1 MAGAVSLNDVARM
14 LSTKGG
20 DMSTI
25 GGAIGCMSAMISA
38 DAREKDNTFSNDIK
52 KLKEF
57 VCGSGGDMSSMFQYL
72 GGLIQ
77 EQTTQIEK
85 LTEGDKE
92 KKLVRN
98 DITKTIKKATDGLE
112 KRLDK
117 ILDSLHVIAKSQGG
131 NIKWGNT
138 KKAKD
143 SVEKFKMSLSDQKKL
158 KDSKIGQV
166 VQMLTELKAIKLK
179 DLVTFKPKVDALE
192 KLTPKINSLAKN
204 INTKNLEK
212 VESFLEKAPKLL
224 KDFIKVSKLAKKIDK
239 TDFER
244 LYKLLGIG
252 GKKAGK
258 NTVFGLVDS
267 LSKIDKKKLTQ
278 AKKNA
283 DTMFGIIKDLCLG
296 ITMFVA
302 FSPIILIG
310 GLLIKPV
317 TWALFGVKG
326 KGGIIGL
333 FKKLN
338 KNKKDIKEANK
349 AIMLMSLG
357 FVTLGIGFGVL
368 FALTKRIRFEN
379 IIMVALATTVMSGVT
394 ILMGKFKN
402 DIKEGAM
409 AMLYLSGG
417 IFALGIGFG
426 TLFGLTRHVRFDHLL
441 IMGGATL
448 EFTFIAVL
456 MGKLKSE
463 IKDGAISML
472 YLSAGL
478 LTLGLGFGVL
488 FGLTKKTDFVDLLV
502 MGSATVAFTLIS
514 VFMGNLKD
522 DIKDGAV
529 AMLYLA
535 GGLFALGLG
544 LGVFY
549 KMTKGIELEDVAVV
563 AGATLGLGLVSV
575 IMGHFKSDIKDG
587 AVAMAEMGLGLIVLG
602 IGLNLMFKL
611 TKNID
616 LEQLMMV
623 GVATLGLGVVTV
635 LLGHFKSEIQDGAIA
650 MAEMSLGIIV
660 LGIGL
665 GVLFALTK
673 DVTWEQM
680 AMVGVSIVFLGGVT
694 VALGA
699 LNKSGL
705 VLEGAIAMGIMGA
718 ALIPFGIAMKLIM
731 GSVKGLKWG
740 EFAMFAATLGV
751 LGGAVIGLGALMCTG
766 FGAVAWLAGIGAI
779 TTLGAALIPFGIG
792 LNLIKKVA
800 QGIDLKA
807 IDNMGAATK
816 SIFKALN
823 DVGSGKERRNA
834 RKNAVTL
841 KKIGKSLKSIV
852 KSLKKFNDL
861 APDAV
866 DKAMDALT
874 RIADFFFGSKGLSS
888 YSVNWLKRMK
898 ATAGT
903 DTIGMIARH
912 MGVLSK
918 SLKTFNE
925 VGPDSIDKAMDAIRK
940 IAEYF
945 FSEDS
950 PLNKMNTG
958 WRKRR
963 KADVTVDAIG
973 SISGNIWKLSDGL
986 KKFNDVSAD
995 SIDKA
1000 MNAVNKIAEYFFS
1013 ETSPLNKMNMGWRK
1027 RRKAEKAA
1035 DAIGTISDSVWKLA
1049 TGLKDFNEIG
1059 PSSIDKAM
1067 DAVGKVASYFFSED
1081 SPLNKMN
1088 TGWRKRRKAEKTAD
1102 SIGVIAD
1109 SMYKISQALKDFN
1122 EIGSKAADTM
1132 VTSVDKIAQ
1141 AVFAD
1146 DTTNINASKVIAI
1159 SLSLESLADGIR
1171 YFNKKTKGVDT
1182 EKMSQYIQTVNTVT
1196 SEILGSWKPEY
1207 EANAKSIENS
1217 MKSLVTS
1224 FKGGGRE
1231 YVRMARVTRKLFKQL
1246 ANPMLPNSSR
1256 TISRVSKLVDK
1267 VNELDKDKVGT
1278 LIDLLKN
1285 ITSTKGA
1292 KGIFKL
1298 LRKQVEEAEKDDGID
1313 KMIAK
1318 IEKVRN
1324 LLDNIGKIDE
1334 NGGVG
1339 AMIQSVENTMDEFI
1353 NHLKSFNET
1362 GEVDKTIKNIR
1373 KLFKCLF
1380 GKDKT
1385 PINLSKPIAVNSS
1398 LWWIGKGLKK
1408 YNKDVSKLDIDRIKS
1423 SMALTNKLTN
1433 EVLAPWKTEYLDN
1446 AISINDSMKS
1456 IVSSFDGAGMKYMTA
1471 VNTTRRLFKQMSSPV
1486 FVESGKTI
1494 SRLNSFVG
1502 RVNTIEM
1509 DKVSSL
1515 TDLFKSF
1522 ASIGKGG
1529 GIFSKFDKRVQQ
1541 FTDACI
1547 ELVNAI
1553 NGNTDA
1559 INNSEEEVVVRN
1571 EFGEEETVKRK
1582 DAELMPKQ
1590 MTILNISELADA
1602 IADKMNEMNVDCDAN
1617 INLQINSES
1626 GNEWRITRM

>member
-14 LSTKGG
+14 LSTKNG

-38 DAREKDNTFSNDIK
+38 DAREKDNTFSNDVK

-85 LTEGDKE
+85 LAEGNKE

-117 ILDSLHVIAKSQGG
+117 IIDSLHVIAKSQGG

-138 KKAKD
+138 KKVED
-143 SVEKFKMSLSDQKKL
+143 SVDKFKMSLVDQKKL

-166 VQMLTELKAIKLK
+166 VKMLTELKAISLK
-179 DLVTFKPKVDALE
+179 DLITFKPKLAILE
-192 KLTPKINSLAKN
+192 KLTPTINN
-204 INTKNLEK
+204 ISKSIDEKKFKK
-212 VESFLEKAPKLL
+212 VEDFLYKAPEMIRKL
-224 KDFIKVSKLAKKIDK
+224 ICVSKLSKKINNR
-239 TDFER
+239 DFER
-244 LYKLLGIG
+244 LYKILGIG
-252 GKKAGK
+252 SKKAGK
-258 NTVFGLVDS
+258 NTIFGLVDS
-267 LSKIDKKKLTQ
+267 LSKIDKKKMDR
-278 AKKNA
+278 AKENVE
-283 DTMFGIIKDLCLG
+283 TLFGIIKDMCIG

-302 FSPIILIG
+302 FSPVIIIG
-310 GLLIKPV
+310 GLLVKPV
-317 TWALFGVKG
+317 EWALFGVKG
-326 KGGIIGL
+326 KGGLIGL

-338 KNKKDIKEANK
+338 KNKKTIKEANK
-349 AIMLMSLG
+349 AIMQMSLG
-357 FVTLGIGFGVL
+357 LVCLGVGLGTL
-368 FALTKRIRFEN
+368 FALTKRIYFEN
-379 IIMVALATTVMSGVT
+379 ILMVSLATTVMAGVT
-394 ILMGKFKN
+394 
-402 DIKEGAM
+402 
-409 AMLYLSGG
+409 
-417 IFALGIGFG
+417 
-426 TLFGLTRHVRFDHLL
+426 
-441 IMGGATL
+441 
-448 EFTFIAVL
+448 VL
-456 MGKLKSE
+456 MGKYKKE
-463 IKDGAISML
+463 IKKGSEAML
-472 YLSAGL
+472 NLSAGL

-488 FGLTKKTDFVDLLV
+488 FGLTKKIDFIDLLV

-514 VFMGNLKD
+514 VFMGKHKKE
-522 DIKDGAV
+522 IKKGSEV
-529 AMLYLA
+529 MLYLA

-549 KMTKGIELEDVAVV
+549 KMTKGIKFEDVVVV
-563 AGATLGLGLVSV
+563 AGATLVLGLMSV
-575 IMGHFKSDIKDG
+575 IMGHLKVGIKDG
-587 AVAMAEMGLGLIVLG
+587 AIAMGEMGLGLIVLG

-623 GVATLGLGVVTV
+623 GAATIGLGVVTV
-635 LLGHFKSEIQDGAIA
+635 LFGHFKSEIHDGAIA

-660 LGIGL
+660 LGLGL

-673 DVTWEQM
+673 NVTWEQM

-699 LNKSGL
+699 INESGL
-705 VLEGAIAMGIMGA
+705 VKKGAIAMAIMGA
-718 ALIPFGIAMKLIM
+718 ALIPFGISMKLIM

-766 FGAVAWLAGIGAI
+766 FGAIAWIAGIGAI
-779 TTLGAALIPFGIG
+779 TALGAALIPFGIG
-792 LNLIKKVA
+792 LNLIKKSS

-807 IDNMGAATK
+807 IDNMGVATK
-816 SIFKALN
+816 SIFKTLSE
-823 DVGSGKERRNA
+823 VGSKKERKNA
-834 RKNAVTL
+834 RKNAATL

-874 RIADFFFGSKGLSS
+874 RMADFFFGEKGLSK

-898 ATAGT
+898 ATAGA
-903 DTIGMIARH
+903 DTIGMISKH
-912 MGVLSK
+912 MKVLSK
-918 SLKTFNE
+918 SLKTFND
-925 VGPDSIDKAMDAIRK
+925 VAPDSIDKAMNAVNR

-963 KADVTVDAIG
+963 KADVTVDAIS

-986 KKFNDVSAD
+986 KKFNDVSSD

-1027 RRKAEKAA
+1027 RRKSEEAA
-1035 DAIGTISDSVWKLA
+1035 DSIGTISDSVWKLS

-1067 DAVGKVASYFFSED
+1067 EAVGKVASYFFSED
-1081 SPLNKMN
+1081 STLNKMN

-1141 AVFAD
+1141 SVFAD
-1146 DTTNINASKVIAI
+1146 ETTNINVSKAIAV
-1159 SLSLESLADGIR
+1159 SSGLENLAEGIR

-1182 EKMSQYIQTVNTVT
+1182 EKMSKYIQTVNTVT

-1207 EANAKSIENS
+1207 EKNATRIQNS
-1217 MKSLVTS
+1217 MSTLVTS

-1231 YVRMARVTRKLFKQL
+1231 YIRMARVTRKLFKQL
-1246 ANPMLPNSSR
+1246 SKPSLQNADK
-1256 TISRVSKLVDK
+1256 TISGISELIGKF
-1267 VNELDKDKVGT
+1267 NELNSDNVKSLMNLLGT
-1278 LIDLLKN
+1278 MKN
-1285 ITSTKGA
+1285 PKGVSGLFSSLS
-1292 KGIFKL
+1292 KNMEN
-1298 LRKQVEEAEKDDGID
+1298 VEKDHTID

-1318 IEKVRN
+1318 IEETRG
-1324 LLDNIGKIDE
+1324 LIDNIAKMNE
-1334 NGGVG
+1334 N
-1339 AMIQSVENTMDEFI
+1339 S
-1353 NHLKSFNET
+1353 
-1362 GEVDKTIKNIR
+1362 EVDKVVENIN
-1373 KLFKCLF
+1373 KLSTCLF
-1380 GKDKT
+1380 DKNDLIVGFEKSIT
-1385 PINLSKPIAVNSS
+1385 INKSLS
-1398 LWWIGKGLKK
+1398 LIGKGLSK
-1408 YNKDVSKLDIDRIKS
+1408 YNKTVGDVDMSRIKS
-1423 SMALTNKLTN
+1423 SIDLTNKITN
-1433 EVLAPWKTEYLDN
+1433 EVIAPWKTEYLDN
-1446 AISINDSMKS
+1446 SLSINKSLKS
-1456 IVSSFDGAGMKYMTA
+1456 IVTSFDGAGRDYKSS
-1471 VNTTRRLFKQMSSPV
+1471 VNVTRKLFKQMSSPV
-1486 FVESGKTI
+1486 FIESGKTI

-1529 GIFSKFDKRVQQ
+1529 NIFSKFDKRVQQ
-1541 FTDACI
+1541 FTEACI

-1559 INNSEEEVVVRN
+1559 INNSEEEVVVKN

-1582 DAELMPKQ
+1582 DAEFMPKQ
-1590 MTILNISELADA
+1590 MNILNINELADA
-1602 IADKMNEMNVDCDAN
+1602 IAEKMNEMNVDCDAN